1 MKLYNT
7 LTRKKE
13 TFKPIKKDQINI
25 YVCGPTIYDYAHLG
39 HGRSAINFDII
50 RRYFLYKKYKVN
62 FIFNYTDIDDKI
74 IQRANKEKITAKELT
89 KKFEKI
95 YNEDYEKLNILKP
108 TKTPKP
114 TQHIKEIIEL
124 IKKIEKNGFTYLL
137 NDGLYFNTKKFKEY
151 GKLSHQNIKQLRAGA
166 RIKLDENKKN
176 PQDFVLWKLAKPKEP
191 SWQSPW
197 GIGRPGWHI
206 ECSAMATHY
215 LGNTFDIHGGGQDLI
230 FPHHENEIAQ
240 SEAANKKQY
249 VKYWLH
255 NGFIQVNKEKMS
267 KSLGNFSTLRN
278 IFKNYNPMDVR
289 YMVLS
294 AHYRAPIDF
303 SKKNLEQAKNS
314 LEKIK
319 GFVLNSKISKSK
331 LNNKLIQKTQKD
343 FEKAMD
349 NDFDTPKAL
358 AVIFNFIK
366 EANKQGTG
374 KNAYNLIIKFDK
386 VLGLNL
392 DKIKQ
397 EKVPTEIVNL
407 AQEREK
413 ARKDKDYKKADK
425 IREKIELKGFLI
437 EDTKEGPKLKKI
449 K

>member
-1 MKLYNT
+1 M
-7 LTRKKE
+7 
-13 TFKPIKKDQINI
+13 
-25 YVCGPTIYDYAHLG
+25 
-39 HGRSAINFDII
+39 
-50 RRYFLYKKYKVN
+50 
-62 FIFNYTDIDDKI
+62 
-74 IQRANKEKITAKELT
+74 
-89 KKFEKI
+89 
-95 YNEDYEKLNILKP
+95 
-108 TKTPKP
+108 
-114 TQHIKEIIEL
+114 
-124 IKKIEKNGFTYLL
+124 
-137 NDGLYFNTKKFKEY
+137 
-151 GKLSHQNIKQLRAGA
+151 SHQNIKQLRAGA